1 MRKKNHDR
9 KKWGSRLFK
18 SLLLVMLVFSFC
30 TRGVAVQPLI
40 AEASAAVQKKNK
52 IIPLGGTSGRYL
64 VDTGYNWWLK
74 DKKMC
79 IRDRYEAYV
88 PDEAALEKQRHHH
101 FEYSPLISV
110 AAVSYTHLDVYKRQ
124 FLYGCGDRGKYE
136 GSVHGG
142 KQR

>member
-74 DKKMC
+74 DKNGGRVSGFQY
-79 IRDRYEAYV
+79 IVV
-88 PDEAALEKQRHHH
+88 PGGNRLKTGYYMFDKSGRLSKNKQ
-101 FEYSPLISV
+101 FYN
-110 AAVSYTHLDVYKRQ
+110 
-124 FLYGCGDRGKYE
+124 
-136 GSVHGG
+136 
-142 KQR
+142 